1 MILMHRTI
9 LSGLALTLSLLFL
22 ALCASPSTASSP
34 LPALGERRAMWR
46 KGNLIPDGGFEAGA
60 RGWRLGGAKITSHAP
75 YSGSRSLRL
84 TAHAGGRSE
93 AMVETPVIQG
103 LHTLSAAVRFSGIR
117 PAAGLRVAHRFRV
130 RITWLD
136 ARKERIRPD
145 TLAARRHTFSVDS
158 KPFPLLFLRSAEAIP
173 WRRAVFVSSYDDPA
187 YDEAPPRTAF
197 ARITFELRGPG
208 RAEIDDVRLTYSR
221 RNFTLLERIAP
232 YRDLDNDRL
241 GRVTP
246 TPKHLE
252 QHGDEIPIR
261 KLCLSL
267 PAAVPPGLEDRLR
280 ELEEKI
286 RKLGASSVR
295 LGSPGQES
303 PACDLTI
310 ALTGPAPGA
319 AAKGQDAPGR
329 AAALGAEA
337 YVLETRRDGNGRP
350 IIEAAGSDARG
361 LVYAVETLRQL
372 LRPSPGGGAALRA
385 VEARDWPTF
394 RGRSLAG
401 WEPGPSG
408 SRVIE
413 QASRW
418 MVGLKL
424 NRLYLNYSLR
434 TSRWWETP
442 LVYGQLV
449 DALGRRA
456 RRTGHYDLGI
466 LVNPYAHR
474 ANPEI
479 TDTFQIS
486 RKEDVDILW
495 AQIDGTLDAGARIIM
510 LCMDDFT
517 PHRDG
522 KRYAYALTDPQD
534 RKRFE
539 SLAHAHLE
547 LVRDLYQRLG
557 TRREETTLM
566 FVPPWYNAVF
576 EEKGG
581 RLAEEYLER
590 LGDQIPRDVGIAWTG
605 PTVRS
610 RIVDAVT
617 FERYSSSVG
626 GRPLVLW
633 DNSMW
638 ELELSPHYAFSPR
651 RARDVSL
658 FEPFAIEA
666 EELSRGSFRGEFF
679 LNSSSGGR
687 YVAKAMTVAE
697 FLWNPEAYD
706 PDRTIWRAMVGVWG
720 RENAA
725 LILEWDAAY
734 WNERLWINRL
744 AEAKGSRRQEVLS
757 HLATA
762 RAREAERWKPLRAA
776 LQSRDAVLLAEL
788 ESWKRDQEALLE
800 KVKKASGAI

>member
-1 MILMHRTI
+1 MHPTI
-9 LSGLALTLSLLFL
+9 LSRLALTLSLLFL
-22 ALCASPSTASSP
+22 ALSVSPSAASSP

-46 KGNLIPDGGFEAGA
+46 RGNLIPDGDFEAGA
-60 RGWRLGGAKITSHAP
+60 RGWKLDGAKITGQAP
-75 YSGSRSLRL
+75 YSGRRSLSL
-84 TAHAGGRSE
+84 TAHAGGRAE
-93 AMVETPVIQG
+93 AMVEAPVIPG

-117 PAAGLRVAHRFRV
+117 PATGRRVAHRFRIRV
-130 RITWLD
+130 TWLD
-136 ARKERIRPD
+136 ARKERILPD
-145 TLAARRHTFSVDS
+145 TLAARRHTFSIDS
-158 KPFPLLFLRSAEAIP
+158 KPFPLLFLRSAEETP
-173 WRRAVFVSSYDDPA
+173 WRRAVFVSGYDDPA
-187 YDEAPPRTAF
+187 YDEAPPGTAF

-208 RAEIDDVRLTYSR
+208 RADIDDVRLTYSR

-232 YRDLDNDRL
+232 YRDLEGDRL
-241 GRVTP
+241 GRVIP

-252 QHGDEIPIR
+252 QRGDEIPIR

-267 PAAVPPGLEDRLR
+267 PAAVPAGLEDRLR
-280 ELEEKI
+280 NLEEKI
-286 RKLGASSVR
+286 ERLGASSVR
-295 LGSPGQES
+295 LGSPGQEG
-303 PACDLTI
+303 PACDLPI
-310 ALTGPAPGA
+310 ALTGPAAGA
-319 AAKGQDAPGR
+319 AVQGGDAPGR

-350 IIEAAGSDARG
+350 IIEAAGSDGRG

-413 QASRW
+413 EASRW
-418 MVGLKL
+418 MVGVKL

-434 TSRWWETP
+434 TSRWWEAPP
-442 LVYGQLV
+442 LYGRLV
-449 DALGRRA
+449 ATLGRRA
-456 RRTGHYDLGI
+456 LRTGHYDLGI

-474 ANPEI
+474 ADPEI

-486 RKEDVDILW
+486 RKEDVEILW
-495 AQIDGTLDAGARIIM
+495 EQIDGTLGAGARIIM

-517 PHRDG
+517 PQREG
-522 KRYAYALTDPQD
+522 KPYAYALTDPQD

-547 LVRDLYQRLG
+547 LVRDLYRRLEG
-557 TRREETTLM
+557 RREETTLM

-576 EEKGG
+576 EERGG

-651 RARDVSL
+651 RARAVSL
-658 FEPFAIEA
+658 FEPFALEA

-697 FLWNPEAYD
+697 FLWNPEGYD
-706 PDRTIWRAMVGVWG
+706 PDRTIWRAMVDVWG
-720 RENAA
+720 PANAA

-734 WNERLWINRL
+734 WDERLWINRL
-744 AEAKGSRRQEVLS
+744 AEASGPSRQEVLS
-757 HLATA
+757 RLATA
-762 RAREAERWKPLRAA
+762 QAREAERWKPLRAV
-776 LQSRDAVLLAEL
+776 LQRRDAVLLAEL

-800 KVKKASGAI
+800 KAKKASGGI